1 MLGNIISFILG
12 GMFGTILMS
21 CFAIAGRED
30 DDMERRFKMDDCI
43 LYTGKF

>member
-21 CFAIAGRED
+21 CFAAASRAD
-30 DDMERRFKMDDCI
+30 DDTERRFKNND
-43 LYTGKF
+43 